1 MEYQVRMAYEEEDVA
16 AMVRTLNYR
25 RRPEKNL
32 RLAEK
37 IGYPIFGVVLILV
50 GISFLVGFVSST
62 PAGVVAALIGV
73 VCIIG
78 GIVLLSRSNIRAME
92 KRSWKQFP
100 NKGLILTYTFYKDH
114 FEEEDEVTGQHSY
127 DYLTLASANE
137 DENHI
142 FLFTERN
149 AGHII
154 RKDKFLV
161 GDPEKFKDFIRR
173 KCAITIDPID

>member
-1 MEYQVRMAYEEEDVA
+1 MAYEERDVA
-16 AMVRTLNYR
+16 AMVRTLHYR

-50 GISFLVGFVSST
+50 GISFLVGFVSPT

-73 VCIIG
+73 VCIVG
-78 GIVLLSRSNIRAME
+78 GVALLSRSNTRAME
-92 KRSWKQFP
+92 KRSWKRFP
-100 NKGLILTYTFYKDH
+100 NKGLVLTYTFYKDH
-114 FEEEDEVTGQHSY
+114 FEEADDITGQHSY
-127 DYLTLASANE
+127 DYLSLASANE
-137 DENHI
+137 DEDHI

-149 AGHII
+149 AGHIL

-161 GDPEKFKDFIRR
+161 GDPESFKAFIR
-173 KCAITIDPID
+173 KQSAITIDPVD